1 MAGEFVDAL
10 VDVTFSGFVSEDL
23 EGS

>member
-1 MAGEFVDAL
+1 MAGKFVDAL